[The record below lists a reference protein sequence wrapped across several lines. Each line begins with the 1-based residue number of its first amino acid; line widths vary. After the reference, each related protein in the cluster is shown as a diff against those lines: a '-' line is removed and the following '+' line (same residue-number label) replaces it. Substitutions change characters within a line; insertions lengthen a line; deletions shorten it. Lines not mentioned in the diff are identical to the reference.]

1 MVSFFFKLH
10 LLLHEKVC
18 HLMIEHCLT
27 IREQHFNYIQDENKF
42 NNIWKLHCTYRNEG
56 RDGSIESRIVD
67 CHWQRSIGSRIVDC
81 HWQSM
86 ESWLVM
92 TNLVFCSNYN
102 VPTLFFSK
110 YMKEVFNVPQV
121 LVDRTQ
127 HPPFLHPTP
136 LFHFFFY
143 IFLNHGNG
151 EKKEKGG

>member
-1 MVSFFFKLH
+1 MVTFFFKLH

-56 RDGSIESRIVD
+56 RDGSI
-67 CHWQRSIGSRIVDC
+67 GSRIVDC

-102 VPTLFFSK
+102 VPTLFSRNIWK
-110 YMKEVFNVPQV
+110 RSLMCHRY
-121 LVDRTQ
+121 LWTG
-127 HPPFLHPTP
+127 HSIPPFYTLPP
-136 LFHFFFY
+136 FFIFFPHFLGLEICKTAIICRFR
-143 IFLNHGNG
+143 IA
-151 EKKEKGG
+151 